1 VHHAHARPPAHI
13 SGIDAGSGGSVVEMS
28 EPTLTVSEVIAR
40 LADVQMRLLDLPD
53 DAFAEKYRLIK
64 ERSRLRSEAA
74 NFAQMIDS
82 ERSDEELLRELDA
95 LRSRMQSIEKKRIDL
110 VMQAGGGS
118 LTGEMGNL
126 GGVQINKGIDD
137 AFGLPGIKAR
147 IGIIKGTL
155 RDRGVEVPAAG

>member
-1 VHHAHARPPAHI
+1 MASSP
-13 SGIDAGSGGSVVEMS
+13 SGV
-28 EPTLTVSEVIAR
+28 R
-40 LADVQMRLLDLPD
+40 YQFPD
-53 DAFAEKYRLIK
+53 FLIK
-64 ERSRLRSEAA
+64 NPA
-74 NFAQMIDS
+74 
-82 ERSDEELLRELDA
+82 LL
-95 LRSRMQSIEKKRIDL
+95 QSIEKKRIDL

-155 RDRGVEVPAAG
+155 HDRGVEVPAAG

>member
-1 VHHAHARPPAHI
+1 
-13 SGIDAGSGGSVVEMS
+13 MS
-28 EPTLTVSEVIAR
+28 ETTRTVAEVTAQ

-53 DAFAEKYRLIK
+53 DAFAEKYRLI
-64 ERSRLRSEAA
+64 EEQSRLRAEAA
-74 NFAQMIDS
+74 KFAEMIDS
-82 ERSDEELLRELDA
+82 ERSDDDLLRELGA
-95 LRSRMQSIEKKRIDL
+95 LRSRMQSIEKQRIDL

-137 AFGLPGIKAR
+137 AFGLPRIKAR

-155 RDRGVEVPAAG
+155 SDRGVKVPEAD